1 MTQAGP
7 DRSEGSGIAVRP
19 LRPLPIW
26 LTSRPLLWFT
36 LATWLVYSIYCVGRY
51 PQFLTAG
58 YDLGI
63 FDQAVRRYSRF
74 EAPLVALKGDNYHLL
89 GDHFHPIL
97 AVLAPLYW
105 IWDDPRM
112 LVIAQ
117 AGLVSLSVPIVHGM
131 MRRHGASG
139 VLLWILT
146 VGYAFSWPI
155 QRLVD
160 FDFHEISFAVPL
172 LALALDGLDRRDD
185 RRFLVGALP
194 LLLVREDMGMVLAM
208 LGIVRA
214 WLAIRD
220 HREVRRMGQPRR
232 SPHGSP
238 VTGRRVGS
246 VSSSQ
251 SRVGSSD
258 PRALHH
264 TRADQSHATGDL
276 GAGSHA
282 TGDLG
287 AGSRTMLGRALAL
300 SASLVVLGTV
310 VFFLVIKV
318 VLPHFA
324 ADGQF
329 AYWTYDSLGADAVSS
344 IKFIL
349 LHPIKTAVIFFTP
362 WVKTQSLLYL
372 LVPLAFLPLRSPY
385 VLATLPLLAQRNLSS
400 RTHLWGTSFH
410 YSGPIFVILVF
421 ACADALARMT
431 PDWRRRV
438 AKYLAAMVFI
448 TPAFDLA
455 VQGRNYPLVRLTWS
469 AWRKKPIMIHQQAV
483 LQHIPPHTCLEV
495 DDRLAPHL
503 TRTNRVTLP
512 TLTKRTSDFV
522 VLDMSQNEVGYPL
535 PSPQEIEERVKSR
548 GYTPVA
554 QEGPIV
560 VWQRPGYA
568 GPSDGCRPD
577 AP

>member
-1 MTQAGP
+1 MTLAGP
-7 DRSEGSGIAVRP
+7 DRIGGSGGHARP
-19 LRPLPIW
+19 ASRVPSW
-26 LTSRPLLWFT
+26 LARHLVWWFT
-36 LATWLVYSIYCVGRY
+36 LVTWLVYSVYCVSRY

-63 FDQAVRRYSRF
+63 FDQAVRRYANF
-74 EAPLVALKGDNYHLL
+74 EAPLVALKGDHYNLL

-97 AVLAPLYW
+97 ATLAPLYW

-117 AGLVSLSVPIVHGM
+117 AALVSLSIPVVHGM

-139 VLLWILT
+139 GLLWALT

-172 LALALDGLDRRDD
+172 LAVALDGLDRRED
-185 RRFLVGALP
+185 RRFLLGAVP

-208 LGIVRA
+208 LGIVRG
-214 WLAIRD
+214 WLALRD
-220 HREVRRMGQPRR
+220 RRAGLDQQPL
-232 SPHGSP
+232 
-238 VTGRRVGS
+238 GRQLGLAAGLV
-246 VSSSQ
+246 
-251 SRVGSSD
+251 
-258 PRALHH
+258 
-264 TRADQSHATGDL
+264 ATG
-276 GAGSHA
+276 
-282 TGDLG
+282 TI
-287 AGSRTMLGRALAL
+287 
-300 SASLVVLGTV
+300 

-324 ADGQF
+324 PTGEF
-329 AYWTYDSLGADAVSS
+329 AYWTYDSLGPDAVSS

-349 LHPIKTAVIFFTP
+349 LHPIQTAQIFFTP

-372 LVPLAFLPLRSPY
+372 LVPLALLPLRSPY

-421 ACADALARMT
+421 AAADALRKFS
-431 PDWRRRV
+431 PDWRRRL
-438 AKYLAAMVFI
+438 AKYLVAMVLL

-455 VQGRNYPLVRLTWS
+455 IQGRNYPLVRLTWS
-469 AWRKKPIMIHQQAV
+469 AWRKKPIMIHQQAI
-483 LQHIPPHTCLEV
+483 LQHIPANTCVEV

-503 TRTNRVTLP
+503 TRSNRVTLP
-512 TLTKRTSDFV
+512 TLTKRVSDFV
-522 VLDMSQNEVGYPL
+522 VLDMSQAEVGYPL
-535 PSPQEIEERVKSR
+535 PSPQEIEKRVKAR

-554 QEGPIV
+554 QEGPIT
-560 VWQRPGYA
+560 VWQRPDYA
-568 GPSDGCRPD
+568 GPSEGCSPD